1 MTKSTLSADE
11 VKKQLHITDFRSI
24 SKKQLTEF
32 VSNIPNMEKE
42 TAIECIKQFPN
53 FKDYAESIISQLYNL
68 CDVAIKDDQEAQAKT
83 IESYRQILNDLS
95 ILLKRHFLSE
105 KKRRYIIE
113 KMIEVADKL
122 SELENERR
130 KFKQKILT
138 FAGAAASFTIA
149 ISSAILGVK
158 ISRK

>member
-1 MTKSTLSADE
+1 MTRLILSADE
-11 VKKQLHITDFRSI
+11 VKKQLNITDFRSI
-24 SKKQLTEF
+24 SKKQLIEF

-53 FKDYAESIISQLYNL
+53 FKDSAESIISQLYNL
-68 CDVAIKDDQEAQAKT
+68 CDVVIKDDKEDHAKT
-83 IESYRQILNDLS
+83 IESYQKILDDLS
-95 ILLKRHFLSE
+95 ILLKRRFLSE

-122 SELENERR
+122 SELEKERR
-130 KFKQKILT
+130 NFKRRILA
-138 FAGAAASFTIA
+138 FAGTAATFTIA

-158 ISRK
+158 MSKK